1 MITRL
6 DLELENGMTFCHCQS
21 ITIIIEQDRGIS
33 VMLEAER
40 HRLILNL
47 LRERSVASI
56 QDLVDILDASE
67 ATVRRDINGLADA
80 GRIRRI
86 RGGAEALTP
95 HFETHLVGV
104 PYALNLTMCAAQKR
118 AIAQA
123 AAALIEDGE
132 SILINGG
139 TTTYGL
145 VEFLADKSLD
155 ILTNSLPI
163 VTQLMATSRNRIT
176 LPGGTIYREQN
187 IVLSPYEN
195 DAIEHFWGK
204 KLFTGCY
211 GLNRFGLMEADP
223 LIVQA
228 ELKLLKRCEEI
239 IVLADSRKLRQRS
252 AMVVTDLKRISTLI
266 TDRDATADELDPFRN
281 VGIRVVQVDFE
292 GEESDDAITQVGN
305 G

>member
-1 MITRL
+1 
-6 DLELENGMTFCHCQS
+6 
-21 ITIIIEQDRGIS
+21 
-33 VMLEAER
+33 MLEAER
-40 HRLILNL
+40 HRLILKH
-47 LRERSVASI
+47 LRERSVASV
-56 QDLVDILDASE
+56 QDLVELLEASE

-80 GRIRRI
+80 GQIRRI

-95 HFETHLVGV
+95 RHEVHLVGV
-104 PYALNLTMCAAQKR
+104 PYALNAGVCAAQKR
-118 AIAQA
+118 AIAKA
-123 AAALIEDGE
+123 AASLIEDGE

-139 TTTYGL
+139 TTTYAM
-145 VEFLADKSLD
+145 VEFLGNKSLD

-163 VTQLMATSRNRIT
+163 VTQLMANPHHRVT

-195 DAIEHFWGK
+195 DALEHFWGK

-228 ELKLLKRCEEI
+228 ELKLLKRCEEL

-252 AMVVTDLKRISTLI
+252 AMIVTDLSRLSMLI
-266 TDRDATADELDPFRN
+266 TDEGATPEELEPFLEA
-281 VGIRVVQVDFE
+281 GIRVIQADFE
-292 GEESDDAITQVGN
+292 AGETTDPVVQAGGS
-305 G
+305 